1 LSAQFQTDET
11 VSPAV
16 QLIRDIASFTV
27 DPLGFVRYTFP
38 WGKRDLSHRNGPKKW
53 QERILA
59 SIGTHLQNPATRF
72 TTKRIAVASGKGIG
86 KSAFIGM
93 LGNWAMST
101 CEDCRIVITANTGGQ
116 LSTKTVPET
125 QKWYKLAINKHWWN
139 VAATSISSRVREHD
153 KLWRTDFIPW
163 SANNPEA
170 FAGLHNQ
177 GKRIVFIMDEASAID
192 DVIWKTAEGFF
203 TDSQTEMIWIAFGN
217 PTLNTGAFFECF
229 GKNKHRWE
237 TYQIDSREVEDTN
250 KEEIAK
256 WVTDEGEDSD
266 FVRIWV
272 KGEFPRFGS
281 FQFISSD
288 SVETCRKYKA
298 QAYDHLPKI
307 LSCDV
312 ARFGEDES
320 VIALRQGRR
329 FRVLEKHRG
338 WDVVQTANKVIEW
351 RKLESPDAI
360 VVDGDGIGAGV
371 VDTLANRGYTK
382 NLIEFHGNA
391 TPDDQ
396 NKYYNKR
403 AEVWGLMRDA
413 LAVGMEIP
421 DDAALADQLTSIRYS
436 YSNDQKIMLEKKE
449 SLKLRG
455 YSSPDLGDAFAM
467 SFAVQLL
474 AARPE
479 EAEFAKNLV
488 KPFDG
493 WRSGQE
499 HGWLR

>member
-1 LSAQFQTDET
+1 MAEQST
-11 VSPAV
+11 SPAV

-27 DPLGFVRYTFP
+27 DPLSFVRYTFP
-38 WGKRDLSHRNGPKKW
+38 WGKKDLAHRDGPKKW
-53 QERILA
+53 QEAILK

-93 LGNWAMST
+93 IGNWAMST
-101 CEDCRIVITANTGGQ
+101 CEDCRIIITANTGGQ

-139 VAATSISSRVREHD
+139 VAATSISSRVKEHD

-177 GKRIVFIMDEASAID
+177 GKRIVFIMDEASSID

-217 PTLNTGAFFECF
+217 PTLNTGSFFECF
-229 GKNKHRWE
+229 GDKAHRWE

-250 KEEIAK
+250 QEEIKK
-256 WVTDEGEDSD
+256 WIEDEGEDSD

-281 FQFISSD
+281 FQFISSE
-288 SVETCRKYKA
+288 SVEAARKYKA
-298 QAYDHLPKI
+298 TGYEHLPKI
-307 LSCDV
+307 LTCDV

-320 VIALRQGRR
+320 VIAVRQGRK

-338 WDVVQTANKVIEW
+338 WDVVQTATKVLEW
-351 RKLESPDAI
+351 RHLEQPDAI

-371 VDTLANRGYTK
+371 VDTLSHRGYSK

-391 TPDDQ
+391 TPD
-396 NKYYNKR
+396 NTAKYYNKR

-413 LAVGMEIP
+413 IQAGMEIP
-421 DDAALADQLTSIRYS
+421 NDAELAHQLTSIRYS
-436 YSNDQKIMLEKKE
+436 YSNDQKIMLEKKD

-467 SFAVQLL
+467 SYSVQLL
-474 AARPE
+474 APSE
-479 EAEFAKNLV
+479 ESKEFQSRLLRSEV
-488 KPFDG
+488 QY
-493 WRSGQE
+493 RSGQDQ
-499 HGWLR
+499 GWMR

>member
-1 LSAQFQTDET
+1 VLGAQQSGS
-11 VSPAV
+11 VAPPLAKA
-16 QLIRDIASFTV
+16 IATCAA
-27 DPLGFVRYTFP
+27 DPLKFALLAFP
-38 WGKRDLSHRNGPKKW
+38 WGKKDLIHYDGPKAW
-53 QERILA
+53 QAKILK
-59 SIGTHLQNPATRF
+59 SIGAHLQNPETRF

-101 CEDCRIVITANTGGQ
+101 CPDCRIVITANTGGQ
-116 LSTKTVPET
+116 LSTKTAPET
-125 QKWYKLAINKHWWN
+125 QKWYKLAINKHWWD
-139 VAATSISSRVREHD
+139 VAATSISSRVREHG

-170 FAGLHNQ
+170 FAGLHNE

-203 TDSQTEMIWIAFGN
+203 TDSHTEMIWLAFGN

-229 GKNKHRWE
+229 GKYAHRWE
-237 TYQIDSREVEDTN
+237 THRIDSREVEGTN
-250 KEEIAK
+250 KAEIEK
-256 WVTDEGEDSD
+256 WVADEGEDSD

-272 KGEFPRFGS
+272 RGEFPRFGS
-281 FQFISSD
+281 FQFISSE
-288 SVETCRKYKA
+288 SVERCRKYRA
-298 QAYDHLPKI
+298 EAFDHLPKI
-307 LSCDV
+307 MVCDV
-312 ARFGEDES
+312 ARFGEDQS
-320 VIALRQGRR
+320 VIGVRQGRK

-338 WDVVQTANKVIEW
+338 WDVVQTATKIIEHCE
-351 RKLESPDAI
+351 LERPDAV

-371 VDTLANRGYTK
+371 VDTLKHRGYDK

-391 TPDDQ
+391 TPDDV

-403 AEVWGLMRDA
+403 AEVWGLMKDA
-413 LAVGMEIP
+413 LAAGMEIP
-421 DDAALADQLTSIRYS
+421 DDPELADQLTSIRYS
-436 YSNDQKIMLEKKE
+436 YSNDQKIQLEKKE

-455 YSSPDLGDAFAM
+455 YSSPDLGDALAY

-479 EAEFAKNLV
+479 AKAFTENLI
-488 KPFDG
+488 KPYLG
-493 WRSGQE
+493 WDQGRHDQ
-499 HGWLR
+499 GWMR